1 MRDRWYPNSWRI
13 GSRGNK
19 FYLFIHILDFFT
31 GWITLKMRRILCLK
45 LMIQLWASAPSSP
58 QPRPPGLN
66 LSVEIK
72 KMQLKET
79 WLKRFWCF
87 IQSPKYLFQSWNKIW
102 FRTSWCHNV
111 LYHLFTINKVCCE
124 ETPVQ
129 GDGTQGIHRIVKV
142 TQHSVSTRQCC
153 WQGTE
158 PVSRWPGDITTTRCV
173 VSPGQPIRDHN
184 LTFRLQS
191 GSAPR
196 PRPDPGITGITSPNH
211 NIITGGNTNVA
222 SLAWVARW
230 DSSCF
235 AWTIP
240 YWSKPNEFVKTVSRM

>member
-31 GWITLKMRRILCLK
+31 GWITLKLRRILCLK
-45 LMIQLWASAPSSP
+45 FKIQLWASAPSSP
-58 QPRPPGLN
+58 HPRPPGLN

-72 KMQLKET
+72 KMQLEET

-102 FRTSWCHNV
+102 FRTSWWRHF

-129 GDGTQGIHRIVKV
+129 GDGTQGIHRSRW
-142 TQHSVSTRQCC
+142 HSTRVSTRQCC

-158 PVSRWPGDITTTRCV
+158 PVSRWPGDITTRCV
-173 VSPGQPIRDHN
+173 VTGQPRSANQGSQLDLQAPIRRGPVHHQ
-184 LTFRLQS
+184 LPS
-191 GSAPR
+191 
-196 PRPDPGITGITSPNH
+196 PDPTQADMRHYRHYITNH

-222 SLAWVARW
+222 SLSWVARW
-230 DSSCF
+230 GCSCF
-235 AWTIP
+235 AWTIL
-240 YWSKPNEFVKTVSRM
+240 YWSQPN